1 MYFISPM
8 FLVGWLKHIQYN
20 KIMILLGLNYSKS
33 FHPVLCSSFRKISGW
48 EYQEALRHSSF
59 NVPSLSTVSS
69 AILQELCSCEI
80 SHYRK
85 SNNNNNN
92 NKKTAT

>member
-8 FLVGWLKHIQYN
+8 FLVGWLKHIKYN
-20 KIMILLGLNYSKS
+20 KIMILLGMNYSKS
-33 FHPVLCSSFRKISGW
+33 FHPVLCSTFRKISGW
-48 EYQEALRHSSF
+48 EYQEALRHISF

-69 AILQELCSCEI
+69 AISQELCSCEI

-85 SNNNNNN
+85 SNNNNN
-92 NKKTAT
+92 KKTAT